1 HPTEV
6 ETAVR
11 LDLPIVFVVLV
22 DGQWGMVKMSQ
33 QIAAAP
39 VLTVAAKMLTHS
51 SLPDGMLVYSDFA
64 PCRYDLLAEA
74 LGAHGEHVTDS
85 SDLAAALARARD
97 CGRAAVVQVDVDN
110 VEHLWAPGLQAFKK
124 MHQEP
129 KG

>member
-1 HPTEV
+1 MKIPDRVRNWIAGEERDPEGSSWVEKLDPT
-6 ETAVR
+6 
-11 LDLPIVFVVLV
+11 
-22 DGQWGMVKMSQ
+22 
-33 QIAAAP
+33 AAP